1 MKQKQNKKTDLTLYE
16 HLFLATPNL
25 ALQKKF
31 RGPIYHQQTPVP
43 SDTNTPGGAAQR
55 NFSRNG
61 RSEVPVAK
69 RRRTKKPQAMIV
81 SMADTVFF
89 IP

>member
-1 MKQKQNKKTDLTLYE
+1 MNIFFCQ
-16 HLFLATPNL
+16 
-25 ALQKKF
+25 LQISPSKNHPTKNINVK
-31 RGPIYHQQTPVP
+31 GPFYNQPSTAVP

-69 RRRTKKPQAMIV
+69 RRRLKKPQAMIV